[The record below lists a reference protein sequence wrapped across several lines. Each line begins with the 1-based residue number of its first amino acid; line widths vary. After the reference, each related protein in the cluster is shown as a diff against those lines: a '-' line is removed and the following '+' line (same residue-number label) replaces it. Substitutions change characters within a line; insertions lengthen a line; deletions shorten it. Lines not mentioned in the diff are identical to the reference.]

1 MPGNESYESTEVWNY
16 ARRLTKDIFHVTKSD
31 LMKGE
36 FFLQDQMKRG
46 ALSILS
52 NIAEGF
58 ERDGNKELIQFLSI
72 AKGSAGEL
80 RSQLVAGYDMGLVSQ
95 DDFRHLHDK
104 VISISR
110 QLSGF
115 IKYLKGSTMK
125 GRKYEG
131 NI

>member
-1 MPGNESYESTEVWNY
+1 MPGSKSYEKTEVWNVS
-16 ARRLTKDIFHVTKSD
+16 RQLMKEVFHVTKSEQ
-31 LMKGE
+31 MKGE
-36 FFLQDQMKRG
+36 FFLQNQMKKS

-58 ERDGNKELIQFLSI
+58 ERDGNKELIQYLSY

-80 RSQLVAGYDMGLVSQ
+80 RSQLLAGYDTGLLTQ
-95 DDFRHLHDK
+95 DDFQPLHDK

-115 IKYLKGSTMK
+115 IKYLNGSTMK

-131 NI
+131 RV

>member
-1 MPGNESYESTEVWNY
+1 MPGSKSYERTEVWND
-16 ARRLTKDIFHVTKSD
+16 ARKLTKDVFHVTKSK

-36 FFLQDQMKRG
+36 YFLQDQMKKS

-58 ERDGNKELIQFLSI
+58 ERDGNKELLQFLSL

-80 RSQLVAGYDMGLVSQ
+80 RSQLLAGYDMGLVTKE
-95 DDFRHLHDK
+95 DFQQLHDK
-104 VISISR
+104 VMSISR

-115 IKYLKGSTMK
+115 MKYLKGSTMR
-125 GRKYEG
+125 GRKYKDR
-131 NI
+131 

>member
-1 MPGNESYESTEVWNY
+1 MPGSKSYERTEVWND
-16 ARRLTKDIFHVTKSD
+16 ARKLTKNVFHVTKSK

-36 FFLQDQMKRG
+36 YFLQDQLKKS

-58 ERDGNKELIQFLSI
+58 ERDGNKELLQFLSL

-80 RSQLVAGYDMGLVSQ
+80 RSQLLAGYDMGLVTKE
-95 DDFRHLHDK
+95 DFQQLHDK
-104 VISISR
+104 VMSISR

-115 IKYLKGSTMK
+115 MKYLKGSTMR
-125 GRKYEG
+125 GRKYKDR
-131 NI
+131 

>member
-1 MPGNESYESTEVWNY
+1 MPGSKSYERTEVWND
-16 ARRLTKDIFHVTKSD
+16 ARKLTKDVFHVTKSK

-36 FFLQDQMKRG
+36 YFLQDQMKKS

-58 ERDGNKELIQFLSI
+58 ERDGNKELLQFLSL

-80 RSQLVAGYDMGLVSQ
+80 RSQLLAGYGMGLVTKE
-95 DDFRHLHDK
+95 DFQQLHDK
-104 VISISR
+104 VMSISG

-115 IKYLKGSTMK
+115 MKYLKGSTMR
-125 GRKYEG
+125 GRK
-131 NI
+131 NKDR